1 MMIFTQEFL
10 EKAILLLLTAGLS
23 GFFIPYTLK
32 QIDERKLREQK
43 NIDARRLQEQKEFDA
58 LKLQEQKKFDADL
71 IRQNQ
76 LLEAQAELLD
86 TLSRLLWELQL
97 LALAVSYYKVHPD
110 QEKHEDAF
118 KEYDEKSWI
127 LFTKIRCEISK
138 ATRLA
143 SKKKYDALMFFFDE
157 QLIENMDE
165 KLMKLIKNN
174 ALPEDWKKYYDWVI
188 KDLPQKID
196 NIVTSLAEELKLS
209 LSTGAV

>member
-1 MMIFTQEFL
+1 MRFSQDFL

-23 GFFIPYTLK
+23 GFLIPYTLK

-43 NIDARRLQEQKEFDA
+43 NLDARRLQEQKEFDA

-71 IRQNQ
+71 SRQNQ
-76 LLEAQAELLD
+76 LLAAQAELLD
-86 TLSRLLWELQL
+86 SLSGLLWELQL
-97 LALAVSYYKVHPD
+97 LALAVSYYKVHLD
-110 QEKHEDAF
+110 QEKHEVAF

-143 SKKKYDALMFFFDE
+143 SKKKYDALMVFFDE
-157 QLIENMDE
+157 QLIEQMDE
-165 KLMKLIKNN
+165 QLMKLIKNN
-174 ALPEDWKKYYDWVI
+174 ALPEDWKEYYNWVI
-188 KDLPQKID
+188 KDFPKKID

-209 LSTGAV
+209 LSTGVV